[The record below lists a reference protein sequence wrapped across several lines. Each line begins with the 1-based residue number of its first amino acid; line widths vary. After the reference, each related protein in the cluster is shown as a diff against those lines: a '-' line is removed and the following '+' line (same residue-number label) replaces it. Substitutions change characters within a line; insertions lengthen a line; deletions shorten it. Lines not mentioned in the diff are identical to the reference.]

1 MWIME
6 DLKELR
12 NQIDN
17 IDKEIVELFEK
28 RMEIVSNVAKYKSK
42 NHIPVL
48 NSSREEEVINKNID
62 HLKNKELEGYL
73 REFYIKLMNLSKD
86 YQSMQINR
94 NTEDLVL

>member
-6 DLKELR
+6 ELRELR

-28 RMEIVSNVAKYKSK
+28 RMGIVLNVAKYKSK
-42 NHIPVL
+42 NHIPIL
-48 NSSREEEVINKNID
+48 NGSREEEVINKNIE
-62 HLKNKELEGYL
+62 HLKNKELEDYL

-86 YQSMQINR
+86 YQSMKIN
-94 NTEDLVL
+94 NNL